1 MKSQP
6 KIILASESPR
16 RLQLLEN
23 ADIQVEVLASP
34 YEEHDQ
40 PGLKPIEIAKNHAFG
55 KAKAVADILAEGIVI
70 GCDTVVD
77 VNGKLLEKPRDR
89 EHAKEMIEL
98 QQGQTIEVVSG
109 ISIID
114 SDRSRVVISSETTQ
128 VTFHPMTSKEIEW
141 YLDTEEWQDKS
152 GGFAIQ
158 GKASRFIA
166 KVQGDSLSVVGL
178 PVQKIYQ
185 ALKNWGYDLCT

>member
-1 MKSQP
+1 
-6 KIILASESPR
+6 
-16 RLQLLEN
+16 
-23 ADIQVEVLASP
+23 
-34 YEEHDQ
+34 
-40 PGLKPIEIAKNHAFG
+40 
-55 KAKAVADILAEGIVI
+55 
-70 GCDTVVD
+70 
-77 VNGKLLEKPRDR
+77 
-89 EHAKEMIEL
+89 
-98 QQGQTIEVVSG
+98 
-109 ISIID
+109 
-114 SDRSRVVISSETTQ
+114 
-128 VTFHPMTSKEIEW
+128 MTSKEIEW